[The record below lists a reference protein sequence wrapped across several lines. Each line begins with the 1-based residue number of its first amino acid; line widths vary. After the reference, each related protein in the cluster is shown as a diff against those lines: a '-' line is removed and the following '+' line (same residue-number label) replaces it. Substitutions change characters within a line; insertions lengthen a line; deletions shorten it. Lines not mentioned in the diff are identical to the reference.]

1 MATRTRGAPPKVPCR
16 RVQQWPGSGREDGWE
31 HSMVRC
37 ACVVPDVIAV
47 SSVGIVGE
55 VGGRMDQ
62 SSRGSQPEC

>member
-1 MATRTRGAPPKVPCR
+1 
-16 RVQQWPGSGREDGWE
+16 
-31 HSMVRC
+31 MVRC